1 MSLTIEES
9 TYQLFFTQ
17 FPEGVLRISSTGH
30 IIDMNS
36 QAELLLGWKKSE
48 LCNTHLH
55 EYLCPQD
62 TEFSH
67 SPDTCFFSDKSLNQ
81 YIAKVSNGENTD
93 PALDEDRIQ
102 KFEQWWVKK
111 EGVYINVDI
120 KLFFIEN
127 SASEKEVITLF
138 SDCSQQRFSEAEIKR
153 LSLFSELNPAPVLQL
168 DQSAVILYANP
179 AMTDLMVEH
188 GFSDFGFPSI
198 MPVDLSNIVK
208 QCTETHET
216 ILNIEQQYQD
226 VWFNWNFHFI
236 KENDLPL
243 VQVYGMD
250 ITDRKENEKHLQE
263 LKELAEENNKQKSTF
278 FASMS
283 HELRTPLNGIIGLSH
298 LMQETQLNGIQ
309 YDYANKINKS
319 AESLLMIINDVLD
332 ISKIEAGRLDIDP
345 AKFNIRE
352 LMYDTISVLE
362 YQAAQKNLNLELRID
377 PQIPDYL
384 IGDGLRIR
392 QIVLNFLTNAVKFTL
407 HGGMVFLNISF
418 SLGKAGQLDSD
429 NNINIHFSV
438 ADNGIG
444 IPSDRLGAIFGK
456 YTQVSKSTTRHYG
469 GTGLG
474 LAISRDLAKLMHGS
488 VGAESTP
495 GNGATFWLELPLQKS
510 SSGKT
515 FIDDPVLINK
525 KCLIIG
531 GHPTTCNIIDELL
544 IQWGMT
550 TVLVKNPQEALSLP
564 EDSDVLILCDIT
576 EKELLQKFSS
586 QIKSY
591 TLAIINS
598 ADQKQIDLIASAG
611 INAYLF
617 KPFLPLNLKKLLH
630 QGFDKNRDKSEILS
644 IYSFNTQK
652 QIPSSLTINLKV
664 LLVEDNLIN
673 QKIARTMIEKTGCQV
688 DVANDGVDALNLWN
702 ENKYDVIFMDCHLPE
717 MDGYECT
724 QHIREKELK
733 TGLHIPIIALTA
745 NTADE
750 EKSHTED
757 VGMDDFLSKPIQ
769 KKQLEEVLQSVCK
782 QLL

>member
-1 MSLTIEES
+1 MSHLFDGMYQDNLQPLNELRNIESEIHNIRINTYRFLGSSDPIKMKKSLQMLSANQSAVKDKIQTDGSKYQTINKLFLHNTLITQEIIDLHNNFNTREAYQLMNGRGQKSYDELIALVNQFTYEKTRIAKQNLDSGHTIKRRIVYIMITIIIFAMLLTI
-9 TYQLFFTQ
+9 
-17 FPEGVLRISSTGH
+17 
-30 IIDMNS
+30 II
-36 QAELLLGWKKSE
+36 GI
-48 LCNTHLH
+48 
-55 EYLCPQD
+55 
-62 TEFSH
+62 
-67 SPDTCFFSDKSLNQ
+67 FFSNNLTKPIKKISKSFRELGQ
-81 YIAKVSNGENTD
+81 GQLSN
-93 PALDEDRIQ
+93 
-102 KFEQWWVKK
+102 
-111 EGVYINVDI
+111 
-120 KLFFIEN
+120 
-127 SASEKEVITLF
+127 
-138 SDCSQQRFSEAEIKR
+138 
-153 LSLFSELNPAPVLQL
+153 QL
-168 DQSAVILYANP
+168 DQ
-179 AMTDLMVEH
+179 
-188 GFSDFGFPSI
+188 
-198 MPVDLSNIVK
+198 
-208 QCTETHET
+208 T
-216 ILNIEQQYQD
+216 ILERSDELGIMAISYEKTR
-226 VWFNWNFHFI
+226 I
-236 KENDLPL
+236 KLHDL
-243 VQVYGMD
+243 
-250 ITDRKENEKHLQE
+250 IDRLKASNE
-263 LKELAEENNKQKSTF
+263 ELAQASKAAEAANQAKSNF
-278 FASMS
+278 LANMS
-283 HELRTPLNGIIGLSH
+283 HEIRTPLNSVLGFSEILKAKLSNIHH
-298 LMQETQLNGIQ
+298 LHYLESIH
-309 YDYANKINKS
+309 YS
-319 AESLLMIINDVLD
+319 AKSLLNLINDILD
-332 ISKIEAGRLDIDP
+332 LSKVEAGRLDIDP

-407 HGGMVFLNISF
+407 HGGMVFLNISC

-444 IPSDRLGAIFGK
+444 IPSDRLDAIFGK

-495 GNGATFWLELPLQKS
+495 GNGATFWLELPLQES

-564 EDSDVLILCDIT
+564 EDFDVLILCDIT

-586 QIKSY
+586 QTKSY

-598 ADQKQIDLIASAG
+598 ANQKQIDLIASAG

-630 QGFDKNRDKSEILS
+630 QGFDKNRDKTEILS

-652 QIPSSLTINLKV
+652 QTLTSLTINLKV